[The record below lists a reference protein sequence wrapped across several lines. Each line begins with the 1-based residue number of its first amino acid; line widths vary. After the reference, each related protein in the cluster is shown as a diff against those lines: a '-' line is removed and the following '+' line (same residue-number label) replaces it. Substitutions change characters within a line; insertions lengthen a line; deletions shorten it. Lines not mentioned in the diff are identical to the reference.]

1 MVEEKEVKAVH
12 KFLSKIDVKKVFSS
26 VSENDYEDIANE
38 MMNTAISNGLSDEQ
52 IGTLRVVDDYNFFR
66 LKEKAKYK
74 KKEMISGTF
83 MSNTKGS
90 YFYSYFI

>member
-1 MVEEKEVKAVH
+1 MVEEKELKAVD
-12 KFLSKIDVKKVFSS
+12 KFLSKINVKKVFSS
-26 VSENDYEDIANE
+26 VDESDYEDLANE

-74 KKEMISGTF
+74 KKEMVSGTF
-83 MSNTKGS
+83 LSNKKGN
-90 YFYSYFI
+90 YFYSYFV